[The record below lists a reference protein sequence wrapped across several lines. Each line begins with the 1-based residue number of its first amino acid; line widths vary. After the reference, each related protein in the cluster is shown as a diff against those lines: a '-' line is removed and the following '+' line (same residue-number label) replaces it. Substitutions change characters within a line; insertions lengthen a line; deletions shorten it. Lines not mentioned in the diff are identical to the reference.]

1 MKMVQVIT
9 THLWGV
15 SNENAQQKLWESKTL
30 FFDKSVC
37 FIQIMVIPST
47 PVQGVPAVGSWLSSE
62 GTKMQPLELS
72 LLLNPTVIPTSSEV
86 GVSVW

>member
-1 MKMVQVIT
+1 MAHVII

-15 SNENAQQKLWESKTL
+15 SDENAEQKLGKSKTL
-30 FFDKSVC
+30 FFDKSI
-37 FIQIMVIPST
+37 IQIMVIPST
-47 PVQGVPAVGSWLSSE
+47 PVQAVPAVGLWLSSE
-62 GTKMQPLELS
+62 GTKMPPLELS